1 MSIVKRPYPG
11 ELNGELEDDVLSDEI
26 PFECEEE
33 AEVKNDCE
41 KITLEQIHNE
51 LDRLPVE
58 FNLSECDTQILKD
71 LFTCKKRASEYGAEP
86 PIHNIILLSDDAGR
100 SIEFSDGL
108 LDLLWKMNSKAGTS
122 KIDAGQMIAD
132 GTVPT
137 GTGEDGYS
145 NWLHQMRKR
154 ISYCGAATI
163 YNCIERPLVDVDAQ
177 SGTDRKKNLDEV
189 KRYDLFWDTVSSLAR
204 KNPKCTVI
212 ACMSTDVY
220 KLSFCHDHEMT
231 ECVFSFKINVPEQTL
246 DDLYSDIIHMFANY
260 EVTDEFSGSLYEYL
274 EIELPKTQ
282 LSKRLFLENLK
293 NKILLNYYKSTE
305 NDDILESWMIPEIN
319 AERLTPE
326 EVLADLNSL
335 TGLEEVKKEL
345 KEMYISILNGNKTI
359 RHHHMMFVGNPG
371 TAKTTV
377 ARLMAK
383 LLHLMGI
390 IKTDK
395 LVEVKGSELLS
406 EWRNGTGKR
415 P

>member
-1 MSIVKRPYPG
+1 
-11 ELNGELEDDVLSDEI
+11 
-26 PFECEEE
+26 
-33 AEVKNDCE
+33 
-41 KITLEQIHNE
+41 
-51 LDRLPVE
+51 
-58 FNLSECDTQILKD
+58 
-71 LFTCKKRASEYGAEP
+71 
-86 PIHNIILLSDDAGR
+86 
-100 SIEFSDGL
+100 
-108 LDLLWKMNSKAGTS
+108 
-122 KIDAGQMIAD
+122 
-132 GTVPT
+132 
-137 GTGEDGYS
+137 
-145 NWLHQMRKR
+145 
-154 ISYCGAATI
+154 
-163 YNCIERPLVDVDAQ
+163 
-177 SGTDRKKNLDEV
+177 
-189 KRYDLFWDTVSSLAR
+189 
-204 KNPKCTVI
+204 
-212 ACMSTDVY
+212 
-220 KLSFCHDHEMT
+220 
-231 ECVFSFKINVPEQTL
+231 
-246 DDLYSDIIHMFANY
+246 MFANY

-319 AERLTPE
+319 AEKLTPE

-345 KEMYISILNGNKTI
+345 KEMYISILNGNKTN

-406 EWRNGTGKR
+406 EWRNGTGKKTLFMPMIVICVDAR
-415 P
+415 INN